1 MSEINK
7 VVNIDGSNDIAPEET
22 EFVNIKMVIDKRRWE
37 RFQKISKT
45 MGISGEFLIR
55 NLIDFLVLKNSS
67 QEVQDRI
74 LGDENLKAMKVYRML
89 YKDDK

>member
-1 MSEINK
+1 
-7 VVNIDGSNDIAPEET
+7 
-22 EFVNIKMVIDKRRWE
+22 
-37 RFQKISKT
+37 